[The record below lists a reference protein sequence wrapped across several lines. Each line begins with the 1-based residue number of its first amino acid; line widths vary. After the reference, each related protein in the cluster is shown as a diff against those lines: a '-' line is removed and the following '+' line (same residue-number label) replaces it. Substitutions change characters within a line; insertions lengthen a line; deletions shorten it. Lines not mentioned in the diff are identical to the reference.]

1 MSIPDFTKHFT
12 KKDNSVYQTYQ
23 NKHSFPKETKR
34 DTRPFSDQLPYH
46 TTSKQFNYQGYR
58 PKIAQL
64 TNTRGN
70 SVCFNSQLAKTPFYL
85 YHWQPFEDMPYIPFN
100 GDVFKDP
107 RYAKAT
113 NNFSNEY
120 KNTV

>member
-1 MSIPDFTKHFT
+1 MSIPDFTRGLT
-12 KKDNSVYQTYQ
+12 QQDYQVYKNQL
-23 NKHSFPKETKR
+23 SFPKETKR
-34 DTRPFSDQLPYH
+34 DTRPFSGQLPYH

-58 PKIAQL
+58 PKIAML
-64 TNTRGN
+64 TTPKGN
-70 SVCFNSQLAKTPFYL
+70 SVCFNTQLAQTPFYNRS
-85 YHWQPFEDMPYIPFN
+85 WQPFENMPFVPST

-107 RYAKAT
+107 RYSQTT